1 MKVSNK
7 SYLLIK
13 TVPGLEDVTAME
25 VKNLVK
31 NVDEIIARPQGI
43 MGRILVKVD
52 ISPFEFCR
60 ILNEK
65 AKSIEKVIVLLGMYK
80 VSQSK
85 RGLKDIY
92 EAVKASKISDFLT
105 PHESFGVRPS
115 REGKHE
121 YTSLDIG
128 KVGGDAV
135 IDQIKEIYGLRPA
148 VNLKHPSIIIYCGV
162 VGDTCMIGIDTTGDM
177 ALHKRGYR
185 VFDHPAALRPTIAY
199 AMIKIANVKEGE
211 ILLDPFCGGGTILI
225 EAARLYKKL
234 KIFGLD
240 VFAENIKGAYLNATS
255 AGVAEKITFIVGD
268 ATKLDK
274 IFNINID
281 KIICNP
287 PYGIRQLRRERRK
300 EIPQLY
306 DKFLLSA
313 SKILD
318 DNGLI
323 CIITPKKKTI
333 RLAIEK
339 SELQIC
345 HKREIYHGGLK
356 AFIFV
361 FKKECRK

>member
-1 MKVSNK
+1 MKVNNE

-13 TVPGLEDVTAME
+13 TVPGLEDIAAME
-25 VKNLVK
+25 VKDLLK
-31 NVDEIIARPQGI
+31 NVDEIIVRPHGI
-43 MGRILVKVD
+43 MGRVLVKV
-52 ISPFEFCR
+52 SAFPFEFCR
-60 ILNEK
+60 VLNEK

-80 VSQSK
+80 VRRTK
-85 RGLKDIY
+85 KGLEDIY
-92 EAVKASKISDFLT
+92 EAVKISKISNFLT

-128 KVGGDAV
+128 RVGGDA
-135 IDQIKEIYGLRPA
+135 IIEKMKEVYGLRPP
-148 VNLKHPSIIIYCGV
+148 VNLKHPSIIIYCDV
-162 VGDTCMIGIDTTGDM
+162 VGDTCMVGIDTTGDM
-177 ALHKRGYR
+177 ALHKRGCR

-225 EAARLYKKL
+225 EAARLYRKL

-240 VFAENIKGAYLNATS
+240 VFAENIKGAYLNAIS
-255 AGVAEKITFIVGD
+255 AGVAEKIAFIIGD

-274 IFNINID
+274 IFNINVD

-287 PYGIRQLRRERRK
+287 PYGIRQLRGERRK
-300 EIPQLY
+300 EIPRLY

-313 SKILD
+313 SKILAN
-318 DNGLI
+318 NGLI

-333 RLAIEK
+333 KLAIEK

-345 HKREIYHGGLK
+345 HEREIYHGGLK
-356 AFIFV
+356 AHIFTLE
-361 FKKECRK
+361 KQK